1 MQNVIV
7 RNIEPG
13 DNAALASIIRK
24 SLEEFNAAKYG
35 TVYYDKATDHLY
47 ELFSSTPRS
56 TYFVAVLNG
65 EIIGGAGI
73 FPTANLPEG
82 YCELVKMYLAK
93 DARGLGLGRMMIS
106 KCLEAAKEMG
116 FTNVYLETMPELSK
130 AVKVYEKFGFKY
142 LKGSLGNSGHTGCDI
157 WMEKEL

>member
-1 MQNVIV
+1 MQNVVV
-7 RNIEPG
+7 RNIEPN
-13 DNAALASIIRK
+13 DNAALASIIRR

-35 TVYYDKATDHLY
+35 TVYFDKATDHLY
-47 ELFSSTPRS
+47 ELFSSTPNS
-56 TYFVAVLNG
+56 IYFVAELNG
-65 EIIGGAGI
+65 TIIGGAGI

-82 YCELVKMYLAK
+82 YCELVKMYLSK

-116 FTNVYLETMPELSK
+116 FTKVYLESMPELSR
-130 AVKVYEKFGFKY
+130 AIQVYEKFGFKY